1 MTSLRNLP
9 LLILRGVCSSTNNCL
24 LASCQLH
31 HCSKNIMETL
41 LNDINHV
48 CVYLDDILVA
58 GINKDHLQNLY
69 GVLERLESVGLTLK
83 KSKCKFLV
91 SSVEYLG
98 HVIDT
103 NSCHQ
108 SESKVRA
115 IKEVPCPTSVTELR
129 SFLGLLNIYHKFLP
143 DLATVLVP
151 LHKLLLK
158 AGVGLNHR

>member
-1 MTSLRNLP
+1 MATSVKLCHIIENL
-9 LLILRGVCSSTNNCL
+9 IT
-24 LASCQLH
+24 
-31 HCSKNIMETL
+31 
-41 LNDINHV
+41 DINHV

-69 GVLERLESVGLTLK
+69 GVLERLESARLTLK

-103 NSCHQ
+103 NSRYP

-129 SFLGLLNIYHKFLP
+129 SSSDYSTFITSSYQILLVLALLN
-143 DLATVLVP
+143 
-151 LHKLLLK
+151 KLLLK
-158 AGVGLNHR
+158 AGVGLDHRKKPLIKQNHYFSHLLYRYIMMTRNP